1 VTEAEVSALVEGY
14 DAWNRREADV
24 LGELLDPE
32 MEWQPGF
39 GALEEGVH
47 RGADGFRQFVG
58 SWIES
63 FDDFRI
69 SPELLIQVGDE
80 IVVIA
85 HQQGRGHGS
94 GIELETQVVH
104 VWTIR
109 DGRAVRWWGPRT
121 RDEALDGLSDPRAKT
136 VLRGYETFNCGEL
149 DEAIEM
155 FDREVVWNTWIV
167 PGPGGATYRGH
178 EGVQALWSDA
188 RNVFGNFRN
197 EPERIIA
204 AGDKV
209 VAFVAVRGRGLVSG
223 VEVEGRIA
231 HVYTFRGDKVLQV
244 DSYEDREEALR
255 AAGIV

>member
-1 VTEAEVSALVEGY
+1 MTEDDVRVLLDGYEAWNKRADDVLAEV
-14 DAWNRREADV
+14 
-24 LGELLDPE
+24 LDPE
-32 MEWQPGF
+32 MEWEPGF
-39 GALEEGVH
+39 EALESGVH
-47 RGADGFRQFVG
+47 RGADGFRQFVA

-69 SPELLIQVGDE
+69 RPDLLIQVGDQ

-109 DGRAVRWWGPRT
+109 DGKAVRWWGPRT
-121 RDEALDGLSDPRAKT
+121 RDEAIAALGDERARI
-136 VLRGYETFNCGEL
+136 VLRGYEAFNCGEL
-149 DEAIEM
+149 DEAMSM
-155 FDREVVWNTWIV
+155 FDPEVVWQTWIV

-178 EGVQALWSDA
+178 AGVWELWSDA

-197 EPERIIA
+197 DPERIIA

-209 VAFVAVRGRGLVSG
+209 VTFVCVRGRGKESG

-231 HVYTFRGDKVLQV
+231 HVYTFRGDKVLSV
-244 DSYEDREEALR
+244 ESYEDREEALR
-255 AAGIV
+255 VVGIS